1 MKNHRIIRVLVAD
14 DHPVVLEGLCSLIA
28 RADDMKV
35 VATAASGRE
44 AFEQFLR
51 HKPDVALIDLRMPE
65 MSGIDAIAAIRGRI
79 PSAQAIVL
87 TTYTGE
93 EDVYQSLRAG
103 AKGYL
108 LKDAPREDLLG
119 CIRAVHEGRTWI
131 SPQAA
136 AHLRRPAGR
145 AGSRARRAPARRP
158 GLIRASFGPSLRT
171 PTPPPPRNMRSYMC
185 AVLDRAVQGLAPT
198 FRAAR
203 RSIRNEPCTRSET
216 AAPIR
221 TCSSRVRPSRSHAS

>member
-136 AHLRRPAGR
+136 AHLAVRLNAPQLSPRELEVLRLMATGKSNKEIGAALYVTEGTIKMHVNHILKKLDADGR
-145 AGSRARRAPARRP
+145 TEAVSRAIKR
-158 GLIRASFGPSLRT
+158 GIVSL
-171 PTPPPPRNMRSYMC
+171 
-185 AVLDRAVQGLAPT
+185 G
-198 FRAAR
+198 
-203 RSIRNEPCTRSET
+203 
-216 AAPIR
+216 
-221 TCSSRVRPSRSHAS
+221 

>member
-1 MKNHRIIRVLVAD
+1 
-14 DHPVVLEGLCSLIA
+14 
-28 RADDMKV
+28 
-35 VATAASGRE
+35 
-44 AFEQFLR
+44 
-51 HKPDVALIDLRMPE
+51 

-136 AHLRRPAGR
+136 AHLAVRLNAPQLSPRELEVLRSMATGRVGKQWSGALCDGKDHQNACQPHFEKSSMPMDAQKPSAG
-145 AGSRARRAPARRP
+145 
-158 GLIRASFGPSLRT
+158 
-171 PTPPPPRNMRSYMC
+171 
-185 AVLDRAVQGLAPT
+185 Q
-198 FRAAR
+198 
-203 RSIRNEPCTRSET
+203 
-216 AAPIR
+216 
-221 TCSSRVRPSRSHAS
+221 SSVALYP